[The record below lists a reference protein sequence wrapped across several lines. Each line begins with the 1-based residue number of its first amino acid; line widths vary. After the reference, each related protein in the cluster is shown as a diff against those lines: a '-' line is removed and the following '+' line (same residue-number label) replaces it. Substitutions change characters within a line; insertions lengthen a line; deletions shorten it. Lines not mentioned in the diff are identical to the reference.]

1 MVLGGMRKELCAT
14 AVLLAG
20 AVIGTPAGPA
30 RAQMNLPPSVGQF
43 QGITGAPNIGGQSQP
58 TGTGRPTTPPP
69 AGLPGAQSSP
79 GAVAPP
85 SQPTVMMEP
94 TDALFDAI
102 NRGDLT
108 AARDAVNR
116 GADMNGHNVLGMT
129 PIQLSVDLGR
139 NDITFLLLSNG
150 AGPTNGPPPSATTA
164 SESRHSAASKTLKQ
178 AARNKPTRSG
188 RSPPRL
194 RSRCR
199 ACSPEMAGT
208 RFQRPVSWASILAI
222 DRRVVA
228 GSLDW

>member
-1 MVLGGMRKELCAT
+1 MVLGGIRKEFCAT

-30 RAQMNLPPSVGQF
+30 RAQMNLPPNVGQF
-43 QGITGAPNIGGQSQP
+43 GGITGAPNIGGQGQP
-58 TGTGRPTTPPP
+58 TTTGRPATPPP

-79 GAVAPP
+79 EAPAP
-85 SQPTVMMEP
+85 ASQPAVMMEP

-102 NRGDLT
+102 NRGDLS

-150 AGPTNGPPPSATTA
+150 AAPASAPPPSATTA
-164 SESRHSAASKTLKQ
+164 SASRHSAASKTLKQ
-178 AARNKPTRSG
+178 AARKQAHPVRTVSA
-188 RSPPRL
+188 PAPQQTPRL
-194 RSRCR
+194 F
-199 ACSPEMAGT
+199 AGNGGN
-208 RFQRPVSWASILAI
+208 PIPA
-222 DRRVVA
+222 A
-228 GSLDW
+228 GFLGFDPGH